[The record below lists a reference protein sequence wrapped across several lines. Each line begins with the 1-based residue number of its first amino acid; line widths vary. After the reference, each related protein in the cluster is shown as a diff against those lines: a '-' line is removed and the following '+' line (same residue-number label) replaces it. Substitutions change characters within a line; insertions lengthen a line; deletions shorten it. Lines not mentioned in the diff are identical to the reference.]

1 MESDTAFDPR
11 ALVAW
16 FEDRFVPFHE
26 VAVPCWDYGFTMGVA
41 ITEQL
46 RTYDGKLPLLDR
58 HLNRFAAGASAIDI
72 QIDRQRLAY
81 LIQETVQRNQS
92 GSPTATEFG
101 GEFSVNVVVTAGD
114 HAARLP
120 HPAGSHTQGIGRSL
134 IGHRLLITA
143 IPLQNH
149 WQEMAQTGVK
159 LVAVNR
165 PEIPAACLPK
175 QLKCRSRMHY
185 YLAEREASRLRPGSL
200 ALMRDVKGCY
210 LEGTTASLVLS
221 IEGHLVAPPAA
232 DVLPSISVEVLQ
244 EVISPKLGLPFQRRP
259 IDQITLASADA
270 WYWLSTPF
278 AILPVSEIAI
288 LEQAEQPILIQ
299 REPGKQYGDLL
310 AAWRDQI
317 GWPW

>member
-1 MESDTAFDPR
+1 MESDPSFDPA

-46 RTYDGKLPLLDR
+46 RTYAGKLPLMDR
-58 HLNRFAAGASAIDI
+58 HLNRFVAGAAAIDI

-92 GSPTATEFG
+92 GSPMATEFG

-120 HPAGSHTQGIGRSL
+120 HPAGANTQGSGRSL
-134 IGHRLLITA
+134 VGHRLLITA

-149 WQEMAQTGVK
+149 WQGVAQTGVK

-165 PEIPAACLPK
+165 PEIPSICLPK

-185 YLAEREASRLRPGSL
+185 YLAEREASRLRSGSL
-200 ALMRDVKGCY
+200 ALMRDLNGCY
-210 LEGTTASLVLS
+210 LEGTTASLVVS
-221 IEGHLVAPPAA
+221 IEGHLVAPPVA
-232 DVLPSISVEVLQ
+232 DVLPSISVQVLE
-244 EVISPKLGLPFQRRP
+244 EVISPKLGLPFQRRA
-259 IDQITLASADA
+259 IDQTTLANADA

-288 LEQAEQPILIQ
+288 FDRAGQPMIIQ

-310 AAWRDQI
+310 TAWRDQI
-317 GWPW
+317 GRPW